1 MRKTRFSV
9 VLLLCAALMMSAC
22 RATRRQRGVSRSDT
36 SAIVTVTERI
46 RDTVVKIEAD
56 SAMLRALIE
65 CDSLGQAHIRELLRY
80 RSGQRVEPPQV
91 EIRDNVLT
99 ATARID
105 SQAIYLAL
113 KDRYVEKDTRTSH
126 TEVRTVEVNR
136 LTWWQ
141 KLWCRLGQILFTA
154 GVILGGCKLYKLI
167 KTTRP

>member
-1 MRKTRFSV
+1 M
-9 VLLLCAALMMSAC
+9 
-22 RATRRQRGVSRSDT
+22 
-36 SAIVTVTERI
+36 
-46 RDTVVKIEAD
+46 VKIEAD

-141 KLWCRLGQILFTA
+141 KLWCRLGQILAVTVLA
-154 GVILGGCKLYKLI
+154 IGGYKFYSFLKI
-167 KTTRP
+167 RP